1 MRCFLSCLLSALPAI
16 VLAAI
21 VGAVLGGMG
30 GTVVGCLAVGGI
42 LGGSVG
48 GPGGSLGGFVACEA
62 VSLIALFP
70 YVLAGAIVGAVI
82 AAGIVGL
89 IALVYCGALCASSA
103 SSSGT
108 SGAIQG
114 IGEVMPVGAIA
125 CAQANSAV
133 DDLAQQ
139 LADAEAARGAQQ
151 AVVNARGSAVNTAR
165 NALILSTAA
174 LAAAPFWNP
183 VAVAVAAVAVATSL
197 SALVAA
203 EARFITETIKLAEL
217 EAKVAALTGAVE
229 AATAMRD
236 GLCGTDDDSDDG
248 GGRPGTFTPPE
259 VTVGTIG

>member
-103 SSSGT
+103 SSNRT

-133 DDLAQQ
+133 YDLAQQ

-183 VAVAVAAVAVATSL
+183 VAVAVAAVATSL